1 MDNIIYNIYFY
12 KYSHNPI
19 IHYSNIQIIHQNIS
33 FKGHR
38 SGNASGGSVD
48 HTLLISNTVT
58 STQLRVYGFI
68 EFIKNYIRH
77 EDGSEYLGGTIA
89 QICTNKSGCAH
100 LVRRPYGSNMQLYC
114 QKKSKLNPFP
124 GPVSCKY

>member
-1 MDNIIYNIYFY
+1 M
-12 KYSHNPI
+12 
-19 IHYSNIQIIHQNIS
+19 QIIHQNIS

-100 LVRRPYGSNMQLYC
+100 LVRRAKVLRRPYGSNMQFYC
-114 QKKSKLNPFP
+114 QKKNSSWIPSGSEAISWSGFM
-124 GPVSCKY
+124 

>member
-1 MDNIIYNIYFY
+1 M
-12 KYSHNPI
+12 
-19 IHYSNIQIIHQNIS
+19 QIIHQNIS

-100 LVRRPYGSNMQLYC
+100 LVISEEAIWLKYAILLP
-114 QKKSKLNPFP
+114 KKNFK
-124 GPVSCKY
+124 

>member
-1 MDNIIYNIYFY
+1 M
-12 KYSHNPI
+12 
-19 IHYSNIQIIHQNIS
+19 QIIHQNIS

-100 LVRRPYGSNMQLYC
+100 LVRRPYGSNMQFYC
-114 QKKSKLNPFP
+114 QKKIQVGFPLGLKPFP
-124 GPVSCKY
+124 GPVLCKY

>member
-1 MDNIIYNIYFY
+1 MLVVKVTRY
-12 KYSHNPI
+12 KI
-19 IHYSNIQIIHQNIS
+19 GHYMSMLFTTLEVHVDS
-33 FKGHR
+33 R

-77 EDGSEYLGGTIA
+77 EGGSEYLGGTIA

-100 LVRRPYGSNMQLYC
+100 LVKRPYGSNMQFYC
-114 QKKSKLNPFP
+114 QKKISSRIPSGSEALSWSSFM
-124 GPVSCKY
+124 